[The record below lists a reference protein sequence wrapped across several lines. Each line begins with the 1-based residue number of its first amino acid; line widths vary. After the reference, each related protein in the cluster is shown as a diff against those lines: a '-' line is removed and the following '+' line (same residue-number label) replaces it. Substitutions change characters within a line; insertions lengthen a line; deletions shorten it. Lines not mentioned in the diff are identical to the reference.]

1 MKMYSLKC
9 PDCGANLDFEGD
21 REFIF
26 CKYCGHKV
34 MIDESDEI
42 KLAKIERRRNKDE
55 LEYRSKNSKQAL
67 MAIFAWLVL
76 LIIGAIIIEF
86 IL

>member
-34 MIDESDEI
+34 MIDESDDI
-42 KLAKIERRRNKDE
+42 KLAKIERRRNKDV
-55 LEYRSKNSKQAL
+55 LEYRSKNSKQGFII
-67 MAIFAWLVL
+67 IFAFMAL
-76 LIIGAIIIEF
+76 LIIGAIILELIS
-86 IL
+86 